1 MTTPDYF
8 RTLQVPIVRG
18 RDFNDGDRLDA
29 PFVAIINEQLAKD
42 AFPDVDPIGRT
53 IRAGLDSLEPMTI
66 VGIVKDVRT
75 RGPSR
80 PVQAELFMPYEQHQG
95 PATSLNIVMRT
106 DAGDPLALGATA
118 ARQIRSRNPEVPVR
132 VETMEMTMAN
142 ATATPRFRTVLLVVF
157 AVVALLLAI
166 AGVYGVMAYTV
177 NQRVPEIGLR
187 VALGAS
193 PVDVMRLVLREGALL
208 VVIGLAVG
216 AALSFAGARFI
227 SGLLFGVSA
236 RDPLVFAAVSA
247 LVTIAALAACLI
259 PGRRALRVDPLLA
272 LRAE

>member
-1 MTTPDYF
+1 
-8 RTLQVPIVRG
+8 
-18 RDFNDGDRLDA
+18 
-29 PFVAIINEQLAKD
+29 
-42 AFPDVDPIGRT
+42 
-53 IRAGLDSLEPMTI
+53 
-66 VGIVKDVRT
+66 VRT
-75 RGPSR
+75 RGPAR

-95 PATSLNIVMRT
+95 PATSLNIVIRT
-106 DAGDPLALGATA
+106 DAGDPLALAATA
-118 ARQIRSRNPEVPVR
+118 SRQIRSRNPEVPVR

-193 PVDVMRLVLREGALL
+193 PVDVMRLVLSEGAWL
-208 VVIGLAVG
+208 VVIGLAIG
-216 AALSFAGARFI
+216 AALSVAGARFI

-236 RDPLVFAAVSA
+236 RDPMVFAAVAA

-259 PGRRALRVDPLLA
+259 PGRRALRIDPLLA

>member
-1 MTTPDYF
+1 MDMT
-8 RTLQVPIVRG
+8 L
-18 RDFNDGDRLDA
+18 
-29 PFVAIINEQLAKD
+29 
-42 AFPDVDPIGRT
+42 
-53 IRAGLDSLEPMTI
+53 S
-66 VGIVKDVRT
+66 
-75 RGPSR
+75 
-80 PVQAELFMPYEQHQG
+80 
-95 PATSLNIVMRT
+95 
-106 DAGDPLALGATA
+106 
-118 ARQIRSRNPEVPVR
+118 
-132 VETMEMTMAN
+132 N
-142 ATATPRFRTVLLVVF
+142 ASATPRFRTVLLVVF
-157 AVVALLLAI
+157 AGVALLLAI

-193 PVDVMRLVLREGALL
+193 PSDVMQLVLREGALL

-236 RDPLVFAAVSA
+236 RDPLVFAAVSV
-247 LVTIAALAACLI
+247 LVAIAALAACLV

>member
-1 MTTPDYF
+1 M
-8 RTLQVPIVRG
+8 
-18 RDFNDGDRLDA
+18 
-29 PFVAIINEQLAKD
+29 
-42 AFPDVDPIGRT
+42 
-53 IRAGLDSLEPMTI
+53 AG
-66 VGIVKDVRT
+66 
-75 RGPSR
+75 
-80 PVQAELFMPYEQHQG
+80 
-95 PATSLNIVMRT
+95 
-106 DAGDPLALGATA
+106 
-118 ARQIRSRNPEVPVR
+118 
-132 VETMEMTMAN
+132 

-193 PVDVMRLVLREGALL
+193 PGDVIGLVLRGWRVA
-208 VVIGLAVG
+208 GGDRAWCS
-216 AALSFAGARFI
+216 APRCRYAGAQFI

-236 RDPLVFAAVSA
+236 RDPMVFAGVSV
-247 LVTIAALAACLI
+247 LVAIAALGACLV